1 MARARARWTT
11 RAALALALLALSAP
25 RRASSADARGES
37 TRRVG
42 DSRARGRPLVVVS
55 LDGVVRALDA
65 DTGDNVWAFDSGGAL
80 AGASWTS
87 AGEDARALTPR
98 SAASG
103 TRTRNVFPGVDGALY
118 AHHVDQ
124 DAKHVVR
131 RLPVTTRELVEA
143 SPSATR
149 DGALVVGRRSS
160 TIYAL
165 RASTGA
171 LVRSVDVDGT
181 ITSVMGG
188 DAMNGADEE
197 LIYVGRTEYVVRSV
211 DAETGEERWNVTH
224 GELRS
229 LSRDSDTGAL
239 RIGTDRASDAG
250 SLVIGPGNVV
260 RSVDEET
267 GEIKWSKR
275 MASLPLGVS
284 DASGRVIVENAAQIP
299 AESDDKIIVGTHE
312 RGLFALPY
320 TASAGEGLRDGSD
333 SSNALVAASESED
346 FVRVD
351 IGSDEDDWSCI
362 PEDLVKATLDKT
374 SSRLPGSRTSRRA
387 LNVLLVGG
395 LSIVFVYLT
404 QLKRR
409 NIEVHDVN
417 APSSVVTGVED
428 AEQEHQRTAAAKK
441 RAKKRAKQAE
451 ARAAEAELAAKI
463 QEVMEEKTREE
474 TRVGRLLIKPSVLG
488 YGSCGTIVFEGELDG
503 RRVAVKR
510 LLAQFHELARKELQ
524 ALIASDE
531 HPNILRCFALEED
544 SNFVYMALE
553 LCASSLARVVDPVGA
568 ANESESSAAETNAK
582 ALNIKCIDE
591 ATKYPTAEC
600 LRILHDVVAGLA
612 ALHEQGIIHRDLKP
626 QNVLITSSGRGKIAD
641 MGLAKRV
648 NVSEGTSFYTHTNGN
663 LNTNDAAGT
672 SGWQAPE
679 RLTQGRQS
687 RSVDVFSLGCLMY
700 YCLTG
705 GAHPFGERLQ
715 RDANVV
721 ANSYDVSELKY
732 FPEAEALVKACI
744 DADPSKRPS
753 ATEILAHPM
762 WWDAEKKLQFLIDAS
777 DRVELEDRMSDRS
790 LLRAFET
797 RAKSS
802 IACDDWTKKLDAA
815 LLENLG
821 RYREYDGTS
830 LRDLLRVIR
839 NKANHYR
846 ELPPKLQRTLGSY
859 PDGLWRYVSIRFP
872 ALLLGVRD
880 FFAPSAAR
888 EPTLAK
894 YFLSIEAASKASF
907 APPLARA
914 ESIPDKPLIAPQVF
928 PSRPGREPCEFYM
941 KTGRCKFGATCK
953 FDHPQGV
960 HWDVHNER

>member
-1 MARARARWTT
+1 MARATRARTT
-11 RAALALALLALSAP
+11 RVALCATLALL
-25 RRASSADARGES
+25 RASSGDARDASAAS
-37 TRRVG
+37 TRG
-42 DSRARGRPLVVVS
+42 FWDSSARPRPLVVAS

-65 DTGDNVWAFDSGGAL
+65 RTGDDLWAFDSGGAL
-80 AGASWTS
+80 AGASWTR
-87 AGEDARALTPR
+87 AGDARALTPR
-98 SAASG
+98 AE
-103 TRTRNVFPGVDGALY
+103 TRGTRNVFPGVDGALY
-118 AHHVDQ
+118 AHHVDGE
-124 DAKHVVR
+124 AKHVVR

-188 DAMNGADEE
+188 DATSGAEEE

-229 LSRDSDTGAL
+229 LTRDSDTGAL
-239 RIGTDRASDAG
+239 RIGTERASDVG
-250 SLVIGPGNVV
+250 SLSIGPGNVV

-284 DASGRVIVENAAQIP
+284 DASGRVIVENAAQIR
-299 AESDDKIIVGTHE
+299 AESDDKIIVGAHE

-333 SSNALVAASESED
+333 GSNALVAASESED

-374 SSRLPGSRTSRRA
+374 SSTSSRLPGLMTSRRA
-387 LNVLLVGG
+387 LNALLVGG
-395 LSIVFVYLT
+395 VSIVFVYLT
-404 QLKRR
+404 QSKKR
-409 NIEVHDVN
+409 NVETHDVN
-417 APSSVVTGVED
+417 APSSVITGEED
-428 AEQEHQRTAAAKK
+428 AEQEHQPTAAAKK

-463 QEVMEEKTREE
+463 QEVMEVKTREE
-474 TRVGRLLIKPSVLG
+474 TRVGRLIIKPSVLG

-568 ANESESSAAETNAK
+568 ANESESSTAETNAK

-591 ATKYPTAEC
+591 TTKYPTAEC

-648 NVSEGTSFYTHTNGN
+648 NVSDGTSFYTHTNGN
-663 LNTNDAAGT
+663 MNANDAAGT

-679 RLTQGRQS
+679 RLTQGASISLCRRLQS
-687 RSVDVFSLGCLMY
+687 RLLDV
-700 YCLTG
+700 
-705 GAHPFGERLQ
+705 
-715 RDANVV
+715 
-721 ANSYDVSELKY
+721 
-732 FPEAEALVKACI
+732 
-744 DADPSKRPS
+744 
-753 ATEILAHPM
+753 
-762 WWDAEKKLQFLIDAS
+762 
-777 DRVELEDRMSDRS
+777 
-790 LLRAFET
+790 LL
-797 RAKSS
+797 SHGWCS
-802 IACDDWTKKLDAA
+802 
-815 LLENLG
+815 
-821 RYREYDGTS
+821 
-830 LRDLLRVIR
+830 
-839 NKANHYR
+839 
-846 ELPPKLQRTLGSY
+846 P
-859 PDGLWRYVSIRFP
+859 
-872 ALLLGVRD
+872 VR
-880 FFAPSAAR
+880 
-888 EPTLAK
+888 
-894 YFLSIEAASKASF
+894 
-907 APPLARA
+907 
-914 ESIPDKPLIAPQVF
+914 
-928 PSRPGREPCEFYM
+928 
-941 KTGRCKFGATCK
+941 
-953 FDHPQGV
+953 
-960 HWDVHNER
+960 